1 MVRGFVCVRNRM
13 FSETALKRVCATV
26 SDELKLYPHLSEAVY
41 QRALQ
46 VELLRQHDVV
56 AVETEVVLPV
66 EYRGYHVGT
75 VRADLVVNPKESA
88 DYPCPEETVIELKKA
103 PKITQSHIDQL
114 YTYVSLKMQKTQDT
128 VHGAVVNFGVR
139 PPEVRFLSG
148 DEYWDTL
155 RYEPTRSPSP
165 ARSKSR
171 SRSRSR
177 SPERDK

>member
-1 MVRGFVCVRNRM
+1 M
-13 FSETALKRVCATV
+13 FGLTHLKQVCAKV
-26 SDELKLYPHLSEAVY
+26 SDEFELYPHLSEAVY

-46 VELLRQHDVV
+46 AELLQQHEVV

-75 VRADLVVNPKESA
+75 VRADLVVNPRESA
-88 DYPCPEETVIELKKA
+88 DYPCPEETVIELKRV

-114 YTYVSLKMQKTQDT
+114 YTYMSLKMQKNDTT

-139 PPEVRFLSG
+139 PPEIRFLSG
-148 DEYWDTL
+148 DEYWDNL
-155 RYEPTRSPSP
+155 RCKRNRCPGDDSDPDLTHSPSP
-165 ARSKSR
+165 VRE
-171 SRSRSR
+171 RSRSR

>member
-1 MVRGFVCVRNRM
+1 M
-13 FSETALKRVCATV
+13 FSETALKQVCAKV
-26 SDELKLYPHLSEAVY
+26 SHEFRLYPHLSEAVY

-46 VELLRQHDVV
+46 VELLRQHGVV

-75 VRADLVVNPKESA
+75 VRADLVVHPKPNA
-88 DYPCPEETVIELKKA
+88 DYPRPEETVIELKKV

-114 YTYVSLKMQKTQDT
+114 STYVSLQMQKTDVP

-139 PPEVRFLSG
+139 PPEIRFLSG
-148 DEYWDTL
+148 DEYWDNRRHERQHDL
-155 RYEPTRSPSP
+155 YPTPPLSRSRSP
-165 ARSKSR
+165 ARAKSR

-177 SPERDK
+177 DP

>member
-1 MVRGFVCVRNRM
+1 M
-13 FSETALKRVCATV
+13 FGETALKRVCAKV
-26 SDELKLYPHLSEAVY
+26 SHEFRLYPHLSEAVY

-46 VELLRQHDVV
+46 VELLQQPDVV

-75 VRADLVVNPKESA
+75 VRADLVVNPKENA
-88 DYPCPEETVIELKKA
+88 NYPCPEETVIELKKV

-114 YTYVSLKMQKTQDT
+114 YTYVSLKMQRTEST

-139 PPEVRFLSG
+139 PPEIRFLSG
-148 DEYWDTL
+148 DEYWDAR
-155 RYEPTRSPSP
+155 RYERNRGPGDDSTRSPSP
-165 ARSKSR
+165 VRKGAQSR